1 MVEGESGESYEVP
14 LVPTWG
20 MVLEYLIKSCTG
32 HPTTPKGGSKEYRN
46 GPWYKPIYGRAQGD
60 RMGERRA
67 YGHGSYAGKKMR
79 FTTIEQ
85 KWSHFKKWF
94 DNALKNTQIANPAR
108 NVHIEKARGLGLR
121 SG

>member
-60 RMGERRA
+60 RMGERDIGRTRRCNRLRP
-67 YGHGSYAGKKMR
+67 AGAPA
-79 FTTIEQ
+79 
-85 KWSHFKKWF
+85 
-94 DNALKNTQIANPAR
+94 ALSA
-108 NVHIEKARGLGLR
+108 
-121 SG
+121 

>member
-1 MVEGESGESYEVP
+1 VVEGESGESYEVP

-46 GPWYKPIYGRAQGD
+46 GPWYKPI
-60 RMGERRA
+60 
-67 YGHGSYAGKKMR
+67 
-79 FTTIEQ
+79 TIEQ

-108 NVHIEKARGLGLR
+108 NAHIEKARGLGRRL
-121 SG
+121 G

>member
-1 MVEGESGESYEVP
+1 MVEGECGESYQVP

-20 MVLEYLIKSCTG
+20 MALEYLIKSCTG

-46 GPWYKPIYGRAQGD
+46 GPWYKPIHGRAQGD
-60 RMGERRA
+60 RMGERKA
-67 YGHGSYAGKKMR
+67 YGHGPYAAKKMR

-85 KWSHFKKWF
+85 KWSHMKKWF

-108 NVHIEKARGLGLR
+108 NAHIEKARGLGRRL
-121 SG
+121 G

>member
-67 YGHGSYAGKKMR
+67 Y
-79 FTTIEQ
+79 E
-85 KWSHFKKWF
+85 
-94 DNALKNTQIANPAR
+94 
-108 NVHIEKARGLGLR
+108 RG
-121 SG
+121 